1 MKGCTG
7 SIQCYGSKYCQH
19 AVQSIT
25 TINKCSTIIWILKSE
40 TKYDK
45 IVIGFSG
52 ASGIIYGIRLL
63 EILHSINIQTYLI
76 ISEWAKKN
84 IEIETDNRLE
94 YVKSLSSVNYDNF
107 KLDASVSSG
116 SFLHD
121 GMVIVPCSMKSLSSI
136 ANGYDDT
143 LISRAAS
150 VTLKES
156 RKLILVPRETPLSR
170 IHLENMIKLQDAGAI
185 ILPAMPGFYHKPST
199 ISEIVDHLVGK
210 ILDQLKIKHD
220 LFTRWKDK

>member
-1 MKGCTG
+1 LT
-7 SIQCYGSKYCQH
+7 
-19 AVQSIT
+19 
-25 TINKCSTIIWILKSE
+25 SE
-40 TKYDK
+40 TKHDK

-84 IEIETDNRLE
+84 IEIETDKTLE

-156 RKLILVPRETPLSR
+156 RKLIIVPRETPLSR
-170 IHLENMIKLQDAGAI
+170 IHLENMIRLQEAGAI

-199 ISEIVDHLVGK
+199 IDEIIDHLVGK
-210 ILDQLKIKHD
+210 ILDQLKIEHD
-220 LFTRWKDK
+220 LFKRWKDQ

>member
-1 MKGCTG
+1 L
-7 SIQCYGSKYCQH
+7 
-19 AVQSIT
+19 A
-25 TINKCSTIIWILKSE
+25 E
-40 TKYDK
+40 TKHDK

-84 IEIETDNRLE
+84 IEIETDKTLE
-94 YVKSLSSVNYDNF
+94 YVKSLSSVNYNNF

-156 RKLILVPRETPLSR
+156 RKLIIVPRETPLSR
-170 IHLENMIKLQDAGAI
+170 IHLENMVKLQEAGAI

-199 ISEIVDHLVGK
+199 IEEIIDHLVGK
-210 ILDQLKIKHD
+210 ILDQLNIKHG
-220 LFTRWKDK
+220 LFKRWRDQ

>member
-1 MKGCTG
+1 MTEKR
-7 SIQCYGSKYCQH
+7 H
-19 AVQSIT
+19 
-25 TINKCSTIIWILKSE
+25 
-40 TKYDK
+40 DK

-52 ASGIIYGIRLL
+52 ASGIIYGIRLI
-63 EILHSINIQTYLI
+63 EVLHSINIETYLI

-84 IEIETDNRLE
+84 IEIETDKTLE

-107 KLDASVSSG
+107 RLDASVSSG

-156 RKLILVPRETPLSR
+156 RKLIIVPRETPLSR
-170 IHLENMIKLQDAGAI
+170 IHLENMIKLQQAGAI
-185 ILPAMPGFYHKPST
+185 ILPAMPGFYHNPST
-199 ISEIVDHLVGK
+199 IEEIVDHLVGK
-210 ILDQLKIKHD
+210 ILDQLNIKHD
-220 LFTRWKDK
+220 LFKRWKDQ

>member
-1 MKGCTG
+1 MT
-7 SIQCYGSKYCQH
+7 
-19 AVQSIT
+19 
-25 TINKCSTIIWILKSE
+25 SE
-40 TKYDK
+40 TKHDK

-63 EILHSINIQTYLI
+63 EILHSTNIQTYLI

-84 IEIETDNRLE
+84 IEIETDKSLE

-156 RKLILVPRETPLSR
+156 RKLIIVPRETPLSR
-170 IHLENMIKLQDAGAI
+170 IHLENMIKLQEAGAI

-199 ISEIVDHLVGK
+199 IDEIIDHLVGK
-210 ILDQLKIKHD
+210 ILDQLKIQHD
-220 LFTRWKDK
+220 LFKRWKDQ

>member
-1 MKGCTG
+1 L
-7 SIQCYGSKYCQH
+7 
-19 AVQSIT
+19 A
-25 TINKCSTIIWILKSE
+25 E
-40 TKYDK
+40 TRHDK

-52 ASGIIYGIRLL
+52 ASGITYGIRLI
-63 EILHSINIQTYLI
+63 EVLHSINIETYLI

-84 IEIETDNRLE
+84 IEIETDKTLE

-107 KLDASVSSG
+107 RLDASVSSG
-116 SFLHD
+116 SFIHD

-143 LISRAAS
+143 LISRSAS

-156 RKLILVPRETPLSR
+156 RKLIIVPRETPLSR
-170 IHLENMIKLQDAGAI
+170 IHLENMIKLQQAGAI

-199 ISEIVDHLVGK
+199 VEEIVDHLVGK
-210 ILDQLKIKHD
+210 ILDQLNIKHN
-220 LFTRWKDK
+220 LFKRWKDQ

>member
-1 MKGCTG
+1 MTEKR
-7 SIQCYGSKYCQH
+7 H
-19 AVQSIT
+19 
-25 TINKCSTIIWILKSE
+25 
-40 TKYDK
+40 DK

-52 ASGIIYGIRLL
+52 ASGIIYGIRLI
-63 EILHSINIQTYLI
+63 EVLHSINIETYLI

-84 IEIETDNRLE
+84 IEIETDKTLE

-107 KLDASVSSG
+107 RLDASVSSG

-156 RKLILVPRETPLSR
+156 RKLIIVPRETPLSR
-170 IHLENMIKLQDAGAI
+170 IHLENMIKLQQAGAI
-185 ILPAMPGFYHKPST
+185 ILPAMPGFYHNPSM
-199 ISEIVDHLVGK
+199 IEEIVDHLVGK
-210 ILDQLKIKHD
+210 ILDQLNIKHE
-220 LFTRWKDK
+220 LFKRWKDQ

>member
-1 MKGCTG
+1 M
-7 SIQCYGSKYCQH
+7 
-19 AVQSIT
+19 A
-25 TINKCSTIIWILKSE
+25 E
-40 TKYDK
+40 TRNEK

-63 EILHSINIQTYLI
+63 EILHSIKIETYLI
-76 ISEWAKKN
+76 MSEWAKKN
-84 IEIETDNRLE
+84 IEIETNKTLE

-116 SFLHD
+116 SFLHN

-156 RKLILVPRETPLSR
+156 RKLIIVPRETPLSR
-170 IHLENMIKLQDAGAI
+170 IHLENMIKLQEAGAI

-199 ISEIVDHLVGK
+199 IEEIVDHLVGK
-210 ILDQLKIKHD
+210 ILDQLNIKHD
-220 LFTRWKDK
+220 VFRRWKDQ

>member
-1 MKGCTG
+1 M
-7 SIQCYGSKYCQH
+7 
-19 AVQSIT
+19 
-25 TINKCSTIIWILKSE
+25 SE
-40 TKYDK
+40 TRHDK

-63 EILHSINIQTYLI
+63 EILNSINIQTYLI

-84 IEIETDNRLE
+84 IEIETDKTLE

-156 RKLILVPRETPLSR
+156 RKLIIVPRETPLSR
-170 IHLENMIKLQDAGAI
+170 IHLENMIKLQEAGAI

-199 ISEIVDHLVGK
+199 IEEIIDHLVGK
-210 ILDQLKIKHD
+210 ILDQLNIKHG
-220 LFTRWKDK
+220 LFKRWKDQ

>member
-1 MKGCTG
+1 L
-7 SIQCYGSKYCQH
+7 
-19 AVQSIT
+19 V
-25 TINKCSTIIWILKSE
+25 E
-40 TKYDK
+40 TRHDK

-84 IEIETDNRLE
+84 IEIETDNTLE

-107 KLDASVSSG
+107 RLDASVSSG

-156 RKLILVPRETPLSR
+156 RKLIIVPRETPLSR
-170 IHLENMIKLQDAGAI
+170 IHLENMVKLQEAGAI

-199 ISEIVDHLVGK
+199 IEEIIDHLVGK
-210 ILDQLKIKHD
+210 ILDQLNIKHD
-220 LFTRWKDK
+220 LFKRWKDQ

>member
-1 MKGCTG
+1 M
-7 SIQCYGSKYCQH
+7 
-19 AVQSIT
+19 
-25 TINKCSTIIWILKSE
+25 KSE
-40 TKYDK
+40 IKYDK
-45 IVIGFSG
+45 IVVGFSG
-52 ASGIIYGIRLL
+52 ASGVIYGIRLL
-63 EILHSINIQTYLI
+63 EVLHSINIQTYLI
-76 ISEWAKKN
+76 ISEWAKRN
-84 IEIETDNRLE
+84 IETETNKTLE

-107 KLDASVSSG
+107 KLDAAVSSG

-136 ANGYDDT
+136 ASGYDDT

-156 RKLILVPRETPLSR
+156 RTLILVPRETPLSR

-199 ISEIVDHLVGK
+199 IDEIIDHLVGK
-210 ILDQLKIKHD
+210 ILDQLKIKHE
-220 LFTRWKDK
+220 LFTRWKDQ

>member
-1 MKGCTG
+1 M
-7 SIQCYGSKYCQH
+7 
-19 AVQSIT
+19 
-25 TINKCSTIIWILKSE
+25 KSE

-45 IVIGFSG
+45 IVVGFSG
-52 ASGIIYGIRLL
+52 ASGVIYGIRLL
-63 EILHSINIQTYLI
+63 EVLHSINIPTYLI
-76 ISEWAKKN
+76 ISEWAKRN
-84 IEIETDNRLE
+84 IQTETNKTLE

-107 KLDASVSSG
+107 KLDAAVSSG

-150 VTLKES
+150 VTLKEL
-156 RKLILVPRETPLSR
+156 RTLILVPRETPLSR

-199 ISEIVDHLVGK
+199 IDEIIDHLVGK
-210 ILDQLKIKHD
+210 ILDQLKIKHE
-220 LFTRWKDK
+220 LFTRWKDQ

>member
-1 MKGCTG
+1 M
-7 SIQCYGSKYCQH
+7 
-19 AVQSIT
+19 
-25 TINKCSTIIWILKSE
+25 LKD
-40 TKYDK
+40 TRNGR

-52 ASGIIYGIRLL
+52 ASGIIYGIRLI
-63 EILHSINIQTYLI
+63 EVLHSINIETYLI

-84 IEIETDNRLE
+84 IEIETDKTLE

-107 KLDASVSSG
+107 KLDASISSG

-136 ANGYDDT
+136 ATGYDDT

-156 RKLILVPRETPLSR
+156 RKLIIVPRETPLSR
-170 IHLENMIKLQDAGAI
+170 IHLENMLKLQQAGAI

-199 ISEIVDHLVGK
+199 IEEIIDHLVGK
-210 ILDQLKIKHD
+210 ILDQLNIKHD
-220 LFTRWKDK
+220 LFKRWKDQ

>member
-1 MKGCTG
+1 
-7 SIQCYGSKYCQH
+7 
-19 AVQSIT
+19 
-25 TINKCSTIIWILKSE
+25 LKSE
-40 TKYDK
+40 TRYDK

-63 EILHSINIQTYLI
+63 EVLHSINIQTFLI
-76 ISEWAKKN
+76 VSEWAKKN
-84 IEIETDNRLE
+84 IEIETDKTLE
-94 YVKSLSSVNYDNF
+94 YVKSLSSINYDNF

-156 RKLILVPRETPLSR
+156 RRLILVPRETPLSR

-199 ISEIVDHLVGK
+199 INEIVDHLVGK

-220 LFTRWKDK
+220 LFSRWKDQ

>member
-1 MKGCTG
+1 ML
-7 SIQCYGSKYCQH
+7 
-19 AVQSIT
+19 A
-25 TINKCSTIIWILKSE
+25 LE
-40 TKYDK
+40 ARYDK

-63 EILHSINIQTYLI
+63 EVLHSINIQTYLI

-84 IEIETDNRLE
+84 IVIETPKTLE
-94 YVKSLSSVNYDNF
+94 YVKSLSSVNYDNS

-170 IHLENMIKLQDAGAI
+170 IHLENMIKVQEAGAI
-185 ILPAMPGFYHKPST
+185 ILPAMPGFYHNPSS
-199 ISEIVDHLVGK
+199 IDQIVDHLVGK
-210 ILDQLKIKHD
+210 ILDQLEIKHE
-220 LFTRWKDK
+220 LFKRWKDQ

>member
-1 MKGCTG
+1 LT
-7 SIQCYGSKYCQH
+7 
-19 AVQSIT
+19 
-25 TINKCSTIIWILKSE
+25 SE
-40 TKYDK
+40 TKHDK

-84 IEIETDNRLE
+84 IEIETNKTIE

-156 RKLILVPRETPLSR
+156 RKLIIVPRETPLSR
-170 IHLENMIKLQDAGAI
+170 IHLENMIKLQEAGAI

-199 ISEIVDHLVGK
+199 IDEIIDHLVGK
-210 ILDQLKIKHD
+210 ILDQLKIEHD
-220 LFTRWKDK
+220 LFKRWKDQ

>member
-1 MKGCTG
+1 M
-7 SIQCYGSKYCQH
+7 
-19 AVQSIT
+19 V
-25 TINKCSTIIWILKSE
+25 E
-40 TKYDK
+40 TRHDK

-63 EILHSINIQTYLI
+63 EILNSINIQTYLI

-84 IEIETDNRLE
+84 IEIETDKNLE

-107 KLDASVSSG
+107 RLDASVSSG

-156 RKLILVPRETPLSR
+156 RKLIIVPRETPLSR
-170 IHLENMIKLQDAGAI
+170 IHLENMVKLQEAGAI

-199 ISEIVDHLVGK
+199 IEEIIDHLVGK
-210 ILDQLKIKHD
+210 ILDQLNIKHD
-220 LFTRWKDK
+220 LFKRWKDQ

>member
-1 MKGCTG
+1 M
-7 SIQCYGSKYCQH
+7 
-19 AVQSIT
+19 
-25 TINKCSTIIWILKSE
+25 KSE
-40 TKYDK
+40 TRYDK

-63 EILHSINIQTYLI
+63 EVLHSINIQTFLI
-76 ISEWAKKN
+76 VSEWAKKN
-84 IEIETDNRLE
+84 IEIETDKTLE
-94 YVKSLSSVNYDNF
+94 YVKSLSSINYDNF

-185 ILPAMPGFYHKPST
+185 ILPAMPGFYHKPSS
-199 ISEIVDHLVGK
+199 IDEIVDHLVGK
-210 ILDQLKIKHD
+210 ILDQLKIKQD
-220 LFTRWKDK
+220 LFKRWKDQ

>member
-1 MKGCTG
+1 ML
-7 SIQCYGSKYCQH
+7 
-19 AVQSIT
+19 V
-25 TINKCSTIIWILKSE
+25 SE
-40 TKYDK
+40 ARYDK

-63 EILHSINIQTYLI
+63 EVLHSNNIQTYLI

-84 IEIETDNRLE
+84 IVVETPKTLE
-94 YVKSLSSVNYDNF
+94 YVKSLSSVNYDNS

-170 IHLENMIKLQDAGAI
+170 IHLENMIKVQEAGAI
-185 ILPAMPGFYHKPST
+185 ILPAMPGFYHNPSS
-199 ISEIVDHLVGK
+199 IDQIVDHLVGK
-210 ILDQLKIKHD
+210 ILDQLKIKHE
-220 LFTRWKDK
+220 LFKRWKDQ

>member
-1 MKGCTG
+1 LT
-7 SIQCYGSKYCQH
+7 
-19 AVQSIT
+19 
-25 TINKCSTIIWILKSE
+25 SE
-40 TKYDK
+40 TKHDK

-84 IEIETDNRLE
+84 IEIETDKSLE

-156 RKLILVPRETPLSR
+156 RKLIIVPRETPLSR
-170 IHLENMIKLQDAGAI
+170 IHLENMIKLQEAGAI

-199 ISEIVDHLVGK
+199 IDEIIDHLVGK
-210 ILDQLKIKHD
+210 ILDQLKIEHD
-220 LFTRWKDK
+220 LFKRWKDQ

>member
-1 MKGCTG
+1 MKSDTR
-7 SIQCYGSKYCQH
+7 
-19 AVQSIT
+19 
-25 TINKCSTIIWILKSE
+25 
-40 TKYDK
+40 YDK

-63 EILHSINIQTYLI
+63 EVLHSINIQTFLI
-76 ISEWAKKN
+76 VSEWAKKN
-84 IEIETDNRLE
+84 IEIETDKTLE
-94 YVKSLSSVNYDNF
+94 YVKSLSSINYDNF

-185 ILPAMPGFYHKPST
+185 ILPAMPGFYHKPSS
-199 ISEIVDHLVGK
+199 IDEIVDHLVGK
-210 ILDQLKIKHD
+210 ILDQLKIKQD
-220 LFTRWKDK
+220 LFKRWKDQ

>member
-1 MKGCTG
+1 M
-7 SIQCYGSKYCQH
+7 
-19 AVQSIT
+19 A
-25 TINKCSTIIWILKSE
+25 E
-40 TKYDK
+40 TRHDK

-52 ASGIIYGIRLL
+52 ASGVIYGIRLL
-63 EILHSINIQTYLI
+63 EILHSMKIETYLI
-76 ISEWAKKN
+76 MSEWAKKN
-84 IEIETDNRLE
+84 IEIETNKTLE

-116 SFLHD
+116 SFLHS

-136 ANGYDDT
+136 ASGYDDT

-156 RKLILVPRETPLSR
+156 RKLIIVPRETPLSR
-170 IHLENMIKLQDAGAI
+170 IHLENMIKLQEAGAI

-199 ISEIVDHLVGK
+199 IEEIVDHLVGK
-210 ILDQLKIKHD
+210 ILDQLNIKHD
-220 LFTRWKDK
+220 VFRRWKDQ

>member
-1 MKGCTG
+1 M
-7 SIQCYGSKYCQH
+7 
-19 AVQSIT
+19 
-25 TINKCSTIIWILKSE
+25 KSE
-40 TKYDK
+40 TRYDK

-63 EILHSINIQTYLI
+63 EVLHSIDIQTFLI
-76 ISEWAKKN
+76 VSEWAKKN
-84 IEIETDNRLE
+84 IEIETDKTLE
-94 YVKSLSSVNYDNF
+94 YVKSLSSINYDNF

-199 ISEIVDHLVGK
+199 VNEIVDHLVGK

-220 LFTRWKDK
+220 LFSRWKDQ

>member
-1 MKGCTG
+1 M
-7 SIQCYGSKYCQH
+7 
-19 AVQSIT
+19 AE
-25 TINKCSTIIWILKSE
+25 TIH
-40 TKYDK
+40 DK

-84 IEIETDNRLE
+84 IEIETDKTLE

-107 KLDASVSSG
+107 RLDASVSSG

-156 RKLILVPRETPLSR
+156 RKLIIVPRETPLSR
-170 IHLENMIKLQDAGAI
+170 IHLENMVKLQEAGAI

-199 ISEIVDHLVGK
+199 IEEIIDHLVGK
-210 ILDQLKIKHD
+210 ILDQLNIKHD
-220 LFTRWKDK
+220 LFKRWKDI

>member
-1 MKGCTG
+1 
-7 SIQCYGSKYCQH
+7 
-19 AVQSIT
+19 
-25 TINKCSTIIWILKSE
+25 LKSE
-40 TKYDK
+40 TRYDR

-63 EILHSINIQTYLI
+63 EVLHSINIQTFLI
-76 ISEWAKKN
+76 VSEWAKKN
-84 IEIETDNRLE
+84 IEIETDKTIE
-94 YVKSLSSVNYDNF
+94 YVKSLSSINYDNF

-185 ILPAMPGFYHKPST
+185 ILPAMPGFYHNPST
-199 ISEIVDHLVGK
+199 INEIVDHLVGK
-210 ILDQLKIKHD
+210 ILDQLRIKHD
-220 LFTRWKDK
+220 LFTRWKDQ

>member
-1 MKGCTG
+1 ML
-7 SIQCYGSKYCQH
+7 
-19 AVQSIT
+19 V
-25 TINKCSTIIWILKSE
+25 SE
-40 TKYDK
+40 ARYDK

-63 EILHSINIQTYLI
+63 EVLHSINIRTYLI

-84 IEIETDNRLE
+84 IVIETHKTLE
-94 YVKSLSSVNYDNF
+94 YVKSLSSVNYDNS

-170 IHLENMIKLQDAGAI
+170 IHLENMIKVQEAGAI
-185 ILPAMPGFYHKPST
+185 ILPAMPGFYHNPSS
-199 ISEIVDHLVGK
+199 IDQIVDHLVGK
-210 ILDQLKIKHD
+210 ILDQLKIKHE
-220 LFTRWKDK
+220 LFKRWKDQ

>member
-1 MKGCTG
+1 M
-7 SIQCYGSKYCQH
+7 
-19 AVQSIT
+19 
-25 TINKCSTIIWILKSE
+25 KSE

-45 IVIGFSG
+45 IVVGFSG
-52 ASGIIYGIRLL
+52 ASGVIYGIRLL
-63 EILHSINIQTYLI
+63 EVLHSINIQTYLI
-76 ISEWAKKN
+76 ISEWAKRN
-84 IEIETDNRLE
+84 IETETNKTLE

-107 KLDASVSSG
+107 KLDAAVSSG

-150 VTLKES
+150 VALKES
-156 RKLILVPRETPLSR
+156 RTLILVPRETPLSR

-199 ISEIVDHLVGK
+199 IDEIIDHLVGK
-210 ILDQLKIKHD
+210 ILDQLKIRHE
-220 LFTRWKDK
+220 LFTRWKDQ

>member
-1 MKGCTG
+1 MT
-7 SIQCYGSKYCQH
+7 
-19 AVQSIT
+19 
-25 TINKCSTIIWILKSE
+25 SE
-40 TKYDK
+40 KKHDK

-84 IEIETDNRLE
+84 IEIETDKTLE
-94 YVKSLSSVNYDNF
+94 YIKSLSSVNYDNF

-156 RKLILVPRETPLSR
+156 RKLIIVPRETPLSR
-170 IHLENMIKLQDAGAI
+170 IHLENMIKLQEAGAI

-199 ISEIVDHLVGK
+199 IDEIIDHLVGK
-210 ILDQLKIKHD
+210 ILDQLKIEHD
-220 LFTRWKDK
+220 LFKRWKDQ

>member
-1 MKGCTG
+1 M
-7 SIQCYGSKYCQH
+7 
-19 AVQSIT
+19 
-25 TINKCSTIIWILKSE
+25 KSE
-40 TKYDK
+40 TKFDK
-45 IVIGFSG
+45 IVVGFSG
-52 ASGIIYGIRLL
+52 ASGVIYGIRLL
-63 EILHSINIQTYLI
+63 EVLNSINMQTYLI
-76 ISEWAKKN
+76 ISEWAKRN
-84 IEIETDNRLE
+84 IEIETNKTLE

-107 KLDASVSSG
+107 KLDAAVSSG
-116 SFLHD
+116 SFVHD

-156 RKLILVPRETPLSR
+156 RTLILVPRETPLSR

-199 ISEIVDHLVGK
+199 IDEIIDHLVGK
-210 ILDQLKIKHD
+210 ILDQLKIKHE
-220 LFTRWKDK
+220 LFTRWKDQ

>member
-1 MKGCTG
+1 LT
-7 SIQCYGSKYCQH
+7 
-19 AVQSIT
+19 
-25 TINKCSTIIWILKSE
+25 E
-40 TKYDK
+40 TRHDK

-52 ASGIIYGIRLL
+52 ASGVIYGIRLI
-63 EILHSINIQTYLI
+63 EVLHSMSVETYLI

-84 IEIETDNRLE
+84 IEIETDKTLE

-107 KLDASVSSG
+107 SLDASVSSG
-116 SFLHD
+116 SFLHN

-156 RKLILVPRETPLSR
+156 RKLIIVPRETPLSR
-170 IHLENMIKLQDAGAI
+170 IHLENMIKLQQAGAI

-199 ISEIVDHLVGK
+199 IEEIVDHLVGK
-210 ILDQLKIKHD
+210 ILDQLNIEHH
-220 LFTRWKDK
+220 LFKRWKDQ

>member
-1 MKGCTG
+1 MLT
-7 SIQCYGSKYCQH
+7 
-19 AVQSIT
+19 
-25 TINKCSTIIWILKSE
+25 SE
-40 TKYDK
+40 ARFDK

-63 EILHSINIQTYLI
+63 EVLHSINIQTYLI

-84 IEIETDNRLE
+84 IVIETPKTVE
-94 YVKSLSSVNYDNF
+94 YVKSLSSVNYDNSR
-107 KLDASVSSG
+107 LDASVSSG

-170 IHLENMIKLQDAGAI
+170 IHLENMIKVQEAGAI
-185 ILPAMPGFYHKPST
+185 ILPAMPGFYHNPSS
-199 ISEIVDHLVGK
+199 IDQIVDHLVGK
-210 ILDQLKIKHD
+210 ILDQLKIKHE
-220 LFTRWKDK
+220 LFKRWKDQ

>member
-1 MKGCTG
+1 MKSDTR
-7 SIQCYGSKYCQH
+7 
-19 AVQSIT
+19 
-25 TINKCSTIIWILKSE
+25 
-40 TKYDK
+40 YDK

-63 EILHSINIQTYLI
+63 EVLHSINIQTFLI
-76 ISEWAKKN
+76 VSEWAKKN
-84 IEIETDNRLE
+84 IEIETDKTLE
-94 YVKSLSSVNYDNF
+94 YVKSLSSINYDNF

-185 ILPAMPGFYHKPST
+185 ILPAMPGFYHKPSS
-199 ISEIVDHLVGK
+199 IDEIVDHLVGK

-220 LFTRWKDK
+220 LFRRWKDQ

>member
-1 MKGCTG
+1 L
-7 SIQCYGSKYCQH
+7 
-19 AVQSIT
+19 A
-25 TINKCSTIIWILKSE
+25 E
-40 TKYDK
+40 TRHDK

-84 IEIETDNRLE
+84 IEIETDKTLE

-156 RKLILVPRETPLSR
+156 RKLIIVPRETPLSR
-170 IHLENMIKLQDAGAI
+170 IHLENMVKLQEAGAI

-199 ISEIVDHLVGK
+199 IEEIIDHLVGK
-210 ILDQLKIKHD
+210 ILDQLNIKHD
-220 LFTRWKDK
+220 LFKRWKDQ

>member
-1 MKGCTG
+1 MT
-7 SIQCYGSKYCQH
+7 
-19 AVQSIT
+19 
-25 TINKCSTIIWILKSE
+25 SE
-40 TKYDK
+40 TKHDK

-84 IEIETDNRLE
+84 IEIETDKSLE
-94 YVKSLSSVNYDNF
+94 YVKSLCSVNYDNF

-156 RKLILVPRETPLSR
+156 RKLIIVPRETPLSR
-170 IHLENMIKLQDAGAI
+170 IHLENMIKLQEAGAI
-185 ILPAMPGFYHKPST
+185 ILPAMPGFYHKPLT
-199 ISEIVDHLVGK
+199 IDEIVDHLVGK
-210 ILDQLKIKHD
+210 ILDQLKIEHD
-220 LFTRWKDK
+220 LFKRWKDQ